1 MNWVQTVEL
10 DLSSDELAALLEIF
24 EEDSTVNAY
33 LQIKSNDLRR
43 TWVRHKLAGASVSPI
58 V

>member
-1 MNWVQTVEL
+1 MNQVQTVEL
-10 DLSSDELAALLEIF
+10 NLSSDELAALLEIF
-24 EEDSTVNAY
+24 EEDSTANAY

-43 TWVRHKLAGASVSPI
+43 AWVRRKLAGAGVTPI